1 MAEDVTLSVS
11 DAVELAKGQVSRWPS
26 MTVVGEVSGFRGPN
40 ARSGH
45 CYFEVKDGG
54 ASMSVIVWRGTYQ
67 KLSFELRDGL
77 EVQLTGKFDIYKS
90 SGRMSF
96 VASRVEASGEGLLRQ
111 RIAVLARRLQVEG
124 LMDDRRKRPIPAFCS
139 RVCVVTSLSGSVI
152 EDVKRTLARRNPLV
166 LIDVAGA
173 CVQGQQAPASIVR
186 ALGVAAAS
194 RPDAI
199 LLVRGGGSLE
209 DLMCFNDEQV
219 ARAVADCPVPV
230 VTGIGHEPDV
240 TIADMVADRRCSTP
254 TAAAESV
261 APAIDEVER
270 QMNQRHVR
278 LGRSPLSPGGPG
290 GGPGRP
296 QVPAGPHGPARGARG
311 RPRPDRGAPP
321 RRYPQEPLSQGRGAL
336 GPGVAAARPCPA
348 HAAPG

>member
-11 DAVELAKGQVSRWPS
+11 DAVELAKGQVSHWPS

-219 ARAVADCPVPV
+219 ARAIADCPVPV

-278 LGRSPLSPGGPG
+278 LGRSMAALLETREASVESLARLSASASLAW
-290 GGPGRP
+290 RS
-296 QVPAGPHGPARGARG
+296 R
-311 RPRPDRGAPP
+311 
-321 RRYPQEPLSQGRGAL
+321 
-336 GPGVAAARPCPA
+336 
-348 HAAPG
+348 

>member
-45 CYFEVKDGG
+45 CYFEVKDSG
-54 ASMSVIVWRGTYQ
+54 ASMSVIVWRGTHQ

-77 EVQLTGKFDIYKS
+77 EVQLTGKFDIYKG

-111 RIAVLARRLQVEG
+111 RIAELARRLQVEG

-166 LIDVAGA
+166 LIDVADLRVADGA
-173 CVQGQQAPASIVR
+173 DHKVTVDGSAALGADAVVGELVLAQGDVQVLLLAVDEVGARAQDDVGEQAHDGDDGDDGPHPPGLGTA
-186 ALGVAAAS
+186 ALGVADDVDDGEDVQHD
-194 RPDAI
+194 DA
-199 LLVRGGGSLE
+199 
-209 DLMCFNDEQV
+209 DD
-219 ARAVADCPVPV
+219 
-230 VTGIGHEPDV
+230 H
-240 TIADMVADRRCSTP
+240 
-254 TAAAESV
+254 
-261 APAIDEVER
+261 EVEHHANLR
-270 QMNQRHVR
+270 GDELVEQFLHVWDSF
-278 LGRSPLSPGGPG
+278 L
-290 GGPGRP
+290 
-296 QVPAGPHGPARGARG
+296 
-311 RPRPDRGAPP
+311 
-321 RRYPQEPLSQGRGAL
+321 
-336 GPGVAAARPCPA
+336 
-348 HAAPG
+348 